1 MKIIK
6 IESSSFNQSQV
17 REIKKIIKNTVL
29 KKNCQILDR
38 IHLFK
43 SFDFPEFKD
52 NKNYFLDIVTEIVER
67 TYVEYF
73 EFEVKYEEDGRLK
86 QQIILFEENKLFLA
100 DGLYDYGF
108 FCPTCFEPARVLDI
122 LGDYKCPYC
131 NDDIS
136 KCFFMDDFTNDN
148 DGIRRITYFCFNRG
162 SSYPNFHELI
172 CSKIK
177 EDPEKT
183 IICPECGQEYKLK
196 DIESSVFFSEKL
208 IKDYNN

>member
-1 MKIIK
+1 MRIIK

-86 QQIILFEENKLFLA
+86 QQIILFEENQLFLA

-108 FCPTCFEPARVLDI
+108 FCPTGFEPTRVLDI

-131 NDDIS
+131 NDEIS

>member
-1 MKIIK
+1 
-6 IESSSFNQSQV
+6 
-17 REIKKIIKNTVL
+17 
-29 KKNCQILDR
+29 
-38 IHLFK
+38 
-43 SFDFPEFKD
+43 
-52 NKNYFLDIVTEIVER
+52 
-67 TYVEYF
+67 
-73 EFEVKYEEDGRLK
+73 
-86 QQIILFEENKLFLA
+86 
-100 DGLYDYGF
+100 
-108 FCPTCFEPARVLDI
+108 
-122 LGDYKCPYC
+122 
-131 NDDIS
+131 
-136 KCFFMDDFTNDN
+136 MDDFTNDN